1 MKKVIVASILA
12 VALMAGPVEAA
23 SSRAAAIV
31 LQFMGPD
38 KGTRNAVLSHGAN
51 ARDFSLATCQAT
63 LKANLGKLV
72 RDTKRHPEYARL
84 KFVGAQCMPY
94 SASRKYLK

>member
-1 MKKVIVASILA
+1 MNKVIVASFVA

-31 LQFMGPD
+31 LQFTGPD
-38 KGTRNAVLSHGAN
+38 KGTRNAVLSHGPN
-51 ARDFSLATCQAT
+51 ARDFDLNACQAE
-63 LKANLGKLV
+63 LQANLGKIV
-72 RDTKRHPEYARL
+72 RDTKRQPAYARL

-94 SASRKYLK
+94 SMSRKYLK